1 VPGTA
6 LAPGVQP
13 SGAQPAAATPGGP
26 DNLSRQSTR
35 NYEIDRTVAYT
46 RQPAGRLQRLTV
58 AVLVD
63 DLIVPQKDGAVVQKP
78 LSEEQLARIT
88 LLVKDAVGFDA
99 ARGDSVNVV
108 NASFATGADQ
118 PADIVEEGIPLWR
131 QPWLQELVKII
142 AGAAIVI
149 VLLLAVVRPLA
160 RGLLGPVRFAP
171 GTAPALPAAGG
182 EAVATADE
190 DTPRGAGQVS
200 AIAYEQQLAQAR
212 SLVTQDPKR
221 VARVVKTWVGQD
233 E

>member
-6 LAPGVQP
+6 LAPG
-13 SGAQPAAATPGGP
+13 GQPASANPAAEASAAP
-26 DNLSRQSTR
+26 DNVSRQSTR

-63 DLIVPQKDGAVVQKP
+63 DQVVPQKDGAAVHKP
-78 LSEEQLARIT
+78 LSDEQLARIT

-99 ARGDSVNVV
+99 GRGDSVNVV
-108 NASFATGADQ
+108 NASFTSDTAQAL
-118 PADIVEEGIPLWR
+118 DIEDDALPLWR
-131 QPWLQELVKII
+131 QPWVLELVKII
-142 AGAAIVI
+142 AGAVIVI
-149 VLLLAVVRPLA
+149 VLLLSVVRPLA
-160 RGLLGPVRFAP
+160 RGLFGPTRLAP
-171 GTAPALPAAGG
+171 ALAPALPAAGG
-182 EAVATADE
+182 DSAATVDE
-190 DTPRGAGQVS
+190 GGSRIAGQVS

-221 VARVVKTWVGQD
+221 VARVVKTWVGTD